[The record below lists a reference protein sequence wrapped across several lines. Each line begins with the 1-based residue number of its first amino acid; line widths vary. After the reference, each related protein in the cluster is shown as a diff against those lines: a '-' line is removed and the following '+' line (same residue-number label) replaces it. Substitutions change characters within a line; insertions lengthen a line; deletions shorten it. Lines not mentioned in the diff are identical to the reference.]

1 MRYWSCESEVHL
13 SRKVKVRPWRELVT
27 QAGDAFDSAAY
38 AFYVKEMTYRWA
50 FICQACYAQLD
61 NEDGRAQ
68 IGAREFNLAGASR
81 WDRAPVVDEP
91 KHQAFERRQ
100 AAKMGLAL

>member
-1 MRYWSCESEVHL
+1 MRCWCCEKEVHL
-13 SRKVKVRPWRELVT
+13 RRVKLRPWREFVL
-27 QAGDAFDSAAY
+27 QAVDVY

-61 NEDGRAQ
+61 NEDGRAH
-68 IGAREFNLAGASR
+68 IGAREFNLAGCSR
-81 WDRAPVVDEP
+81 GDRAPVVDEA

-100 AAKMGLAL
+100 AAKMGLVSG